1 MNWLTSLLTDPTLFG
16 HNMLVYCIVISA
28 GLYLG
33 RIKVA
38 GISLG
43 VTCVLFLGLIASY
56 LGIQV
61 DTATISFLKDFGLI
75 LFVFFIGL
83 QVGPSFFSALRHGG
97 YGLNVLMALG
107 VVSSILITVGLYFLL
122 KGEVSLGM
130 ILGVHFGAVTST
142 PGLGATA
149 EALSVLGNHEDI
161 AVGYACAY
169 PFAVVALILT
179 ISLIRVAFRVDIEQE
194 DRLWEEQQKSDLQ
207 VPICFHTHCTNP
219 ALDGLTLREIRALI
233 NRPFI
238 CSRILHEG
246 EITSPTAD
254 TVVHVDDK
262 LRIVAT
268 ADHKQAICA
277 FCGKEDT
284 EVDLATKHSP
294 LTSKI
299 IQVTRQEMNGVRID
313 SLHLSHF
320 DGVNITRV
328 SRAGM
333 TFFPY
338 NSLRLQLGDSLRC
351 VGPKNSVARLEAL
364 MGNKSRELEKPN
376 VSAIFI
382 GIALSIIL
390 ANIPLALPGMPTPI
404 RLGLAGGPLIIAI
417 LLGYYGPRLHLVTYT
432 TNSANLMLREWGVAL
447 FLASIG
453 LSSGTKFFD
462 AFASG
467 SGLVYIGL
475 GLIIT
480 ILPMLLVG
488 IIGRKVMKLNFH
500 TIAGLIAGTATSTP
514 ALTYAGSLSENS
526 TAVIAYSTVYPLA
539 MFLRIISGQLVL
551 LALWPLVA

>member
-1 MNWLTSLLTDPTLFG
+1 MSWLTSLLTDPHLFG

-33 RIKVA
+33 KLKVA

-56 LGIQV
+56 LGVRV
-61 DTATISFLKDFGLI
+61 DAATISFLKDFGLI

-97 YGLNVLMALG
+97 YGLNALMAVGIAASLA
-107 VVSSILITVGLYFLL
+107 VTVALFFAMN
-122 KGEVSLGM
+122 GEISLGM
-130 ILGVHFGAVTST
+130 LLGVHFGAVTST

-169 PFAVVALILT
+169 PFAVIGVILT
-179 ISLIRVAFRVDIEQE
+179 ISLLRVLFKVDIEEE
-194 DRLWEEQQKSDLQ
+194 DRLWEERQKADQQI
-207 VPICFHTHCTNP
+207 PIYFHTHCTNP

-238 CSRILHEG
+238 CSRILHAG

-268 ADHKQAICA
+268 ADHKEAIAA
-277 FCGKEDT
+277 FCGEEDRQI
-284 EVDLATKHSP
+284 DLATAHSP
-294 LTSKI
+294 LTSKLI
-299 IQVTRQEMNGVRID
+299 RVTRAEMNGVRIEQ
-313 SLHLSHF
+313 LHLSHF

-338 NSLRLQLGDSLRC
+338 NSLRLQLGDTLRC
-351 VGPKNSVARLEAL
+351 VGPKNAVARLEAL

-382 GIALSIIL
+382 GIALSLIL
-390 ANIPLALPGMPTPI
+390 ANVPVYIPGMPTPL
-404 RLGLAGGPLIIAI
+404 RLGLAGGPLIVAI
-417 LLGYYGPRLHLVTYT
+417 LLGYYGPRFHLVTYT

-453 LSSGTKFFD
+453 LASGTKFFD
-462 AFASG
+462 AFVNG

-480 ILPMLLVG
+480 ILPILVTG

-500 TIAGLIAGTATSTP
+500 TIAGLIAGTNTSTP

-539 MFLRIISGQLVL
+539 MTLRILSGQLVL
-551 LALWPLVA
+551 LALWHLAA